1 MTAIGQA
8 SVWHDADAARTALD
22 TNEWRFRLVAAWVL
36 WYLLFQASL
45 GLAWDIRWHGAVGR
59 DSFWTPPHL
68 LLYTGIT
75 LAGLLCLGVVL
86 LDTRRYYAGAPG
98 VTAGTTWP
106 ALRVFHAPLG
116 FIVAGSGLT
125 VLLLAA
131 PFDNWWHELYGIDVV
146 LWSPFHVMG
155 LVGATIAGVGLVYAF
170 AALLVRAR
178 REGRAGRP
186 VLGFTGLEWATLLAL
201 SGVLNLLLTASQPA
215 TTISPTIDLGRVSV
229 LTYPLLLGAFLPGLF
244 VAAVRLTGRPGAA
257 TALLALYLLRQV
269 LTVAFV
275 PWGIRLMVDAYGYE
289 YRSSAP
295 RFSLFLAFS
304 ALIFLPT
311 ALVVD
316 LLASARRRRAPAS
329 PGFSAGRVATM
340 GVGAA
345 VALLAIAPRL
355 VGGAGSAALR
365 NQLPPEFVIPTI
377 DVQPALALAIVP
389 TLVLAVLGAWLGAG
403 WGALLRYNDR

>member
-1 MTAIGQA
+1 MTALGQA
-8 SVWHDADAARTALD
+8 TIWHGADSTRTTLGA
-22 TNEWRFRLVAAWVL
+22 NEWRFRLVAAWLL

-68 LLYTGIT
+68 LLYTGIA
-75 LAGLLCLGVVL
+75 LAGLLCLAVVL

-98 VTAGTTWP
+98 VTARTTWTV
-106 ALRVFHAPLG
+106 LRVFHAPLG
-116 FIVAGSGLT
+116 FIVAGSGLA
-125 VLLLAA
+125 VLLIAA
-131 PFDNWWHELYGIDVV
+131 PFDNWWHELYGVDVV

-155 LVGATIAGVGLVYAF
+155 LLGAVIAGIGVVYVF

-178 REGRAGRP
+178 REGRAGQP

-215 TTISPTIDLGRVSV
+215 TTISPTIDLGQVSV
-229 LTYPLLLGAFLPGLF
+229 LTYPLLLCAFFPGLF
-244 VAAVRLTGRPGAA
+244 IVAVRLTGRPGAA
-257 TALLALYLLRQV
+257 TALLLLYLLRQI

-275 PWGIRLMVDAYGYE
+275 PWGIRLMVDAYGYA

-304 ALIFLPT
+304 ALIFLPA

-316 LLASARRRRAPAS
+316 LLASARRRQS
-329 PGFSAGRVATM
+329 PTTPRFSGGIVVAM
-340 GVGAA
+340 GLGAA
-345 VALLAIAPRL
+345 VTLLAITPRL

-365 NQLPPEFVIPTI
+365 NQLSPEFVIPTVA
-377 DVQPALALAIVP
+377 VQPALLLALVP
-389 TLVLAVLGAWLGAG
+389 SLVLAVLGAWFGAG